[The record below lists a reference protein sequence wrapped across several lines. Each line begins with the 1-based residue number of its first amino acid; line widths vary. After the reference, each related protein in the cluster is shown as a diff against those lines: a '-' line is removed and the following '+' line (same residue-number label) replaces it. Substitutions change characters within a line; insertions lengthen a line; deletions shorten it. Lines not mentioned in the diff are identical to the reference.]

1 MIDGYSMIVKSNN
14 FIHRK
19 EAKKAKSLEKQ
30 SAKEQER
37 IRVLQLRVKAIRMIH
52 DYSQIGHILFIMI
65 IQLLLTL
72 GIIYGI
78 RYSFI

>member
-1 MIDGYSMIVKSNN
+1 MKVESVH
-14 FIHRK
+14 FIRRK

-37 IRVLQLRVKAIRMIH
+37 VRVLQLRVRVIRKIINTP
-52 DYSQIGHILFIMI
+52 SQIGHILMIMI

-78 RYSFI
+78 RCESSYHRQS